1 MSINLPSTMK
11 AVIQN
16 EEGGRLSVSEI
27 PVPKPG
33 KGEVLI
39 KMIASPIN
47 PSDLAYL
54 RGGYGPEKKFPVVPG
69 FEGSGVVVASGG
81 GLLPKLR
88 VGKTVACAATPKK
101 NGCWAEYMVTSAASC
116 VPLPAG
122 VSPEQGSM
130 MFVNPMTAMAFFDI
144 HQSFS
149 KEKGEK
155 VGIINTAAASAL
167 GKMIIKIANRKNIP
181 LISIVRR
188 DDQIEMLKKAG
199 AKHVLNS
206 EINGFEDSLK
216 TLATQLDAK
225 LVFDAVGGK
234 LSGRLFNAMSP
245 GSRMFIYGKL
255 SDDESAFNP
264 AGFISGNKQVH
275 GFLLNHWLKQAGF
288 IKKLKTINNVRK
300 FLASDLNSAIHRQ
313 FQPDEIS
320 EAIEYYKNNMS
331 KGKIII
337 RF

>member
-1 MSINLPSTMK
+1 MSSNLPSTMK

-54 RGGYGPEKKFPVVPG
+54 RGGYGPGKKFPVVPG

-81 GLLPKLR
+81 GFLPKLR
-88 VGKTVACAATPKK
+88 LGKTVAFAATPQK

-130 MFVNPMTAMAFFDI
+130 TFVNPMTAMAFFDI

-149 KEKGEK
+149 KEMGKK

-167 GKMIIKIANRKNIP
+167 GQMIIKIANRKNIP

-188 DDQIEMLKKAG
+188 DDQIEILKKAG
-199 AKHVLNS
+199 AKYVLNS
-206 EINGFEDSLK
+206 ETPDFEETLK
-216 TLATQLDAK
+216 MLAAKLDAM
-225 LVFDAVGGK
+225 LVFDAVGGR
-234 LSGRLFNAMSP
+234 LSSRLLNAVPHGSRIFVYGRLSNEDS
-245 GSRMFIYGKL
+245 IYNP
-255 SDDESAFNP
+255 SAF
-264 AGFISGNKQVH
+264 ISEEKQVH
-275 GFLLNHWLKQAGF
+275 GFLLNHWLKNAGML
-288 IKKLKTINNVRK
+288 KKLQTINIVKN
-300 FLASDLNSAIHRQ
+300 LLTIDLGTSVQRL
-313 FQPDEIS
+313 FPPEEIN
-320 EAIEYYKNNMS
+320 EAIEIYKNNMS
-331 KGKIII
+331 KGKVLI

>member
-11 AVIQN
+11 AIIQN

-47 PSDLAYL
+47 PSDLAFL
-54 RGGYGPEKKFPVVPG
+54 RGGYGPEKIFPVVPG

-81 GLLPKLR
+81 GFLPKLR
-88 VGKTVACAATPKK
+88 MGKTVACASTPKK

-130 MFVNPMTAMAFFDI
+130 MFVNPMTALAFFDI

-149 KEKGEK
+149 KEMGKK

-167 GKMIIKIANRKNIP
+167 GQMIIKLANRKNIQ
-181 LISIVRR
+181 LISVVRR
-188 DDQIEMLKKAG
+188 EEQIETLKKAS
-199 AKHVLNS
+199 AEYVLNS
-206 EINGFEDSLK
+206 EAPGFEDSLK
-216 TLATQLDAK
+216 TLTTQLDVK

-234 LSGRLFNAMSP
+234 LSGKLFNAITP
-245 GSRMFIYGKL
+245 GSRMYIYGRL
-255 SDDESAFNP
+255 SPEECSFEP
-264 AGFISGNKQVH
+264 SGFISQEKQVH
-275 GFLLNHWLKQAGF
+275 GFLLNHWLKNSGLL
-288 IKKLKTINNVRK
+288 KKLKTINTVK
-300 FLASDLNSAIHRQ
+300 KLLANDLGSPIHRQ
-313 FQPDEIS
+313 FSPEEIS
-320 EAIEYYKNNMS
+320 EAIETYKSNMS
-331 KGKIII
+331 KGKILI

>member
-11 AVIQN
+11 AIIQN

-47 PSDLAYL
+47 PSDLAFL

-81 GLLPKLR
+81 GFLPKLR
-88 VGKTVACAATPKK
+88 MGKTVACASKPKK

-130 MFVNPMTAMAFFDI
+130 MFVNPMTALAFFDI
-144 HQSFS
+144 HQLFS
-149 KEKGEK
+149 KEMGKK

-167 GKMIIKIANRKNIP
+167 GQMIIKLANRKNIQ
-181 LISIVRR
+181 LISVVRR
-188 DDQIEMLKKAG
+188 EEQIEMLKKAG
-199 AKHVLNS
+199 AEYVLNS
-206 EINGFEDSLK
+206 EAPGFEDSLK
-216 TLATQLDAK
+216 TLTTQLDVK

-234 LSGRLFNAMSP
+234 LSGKLFNAMPP

-255 SDDESAFNP
+255 SDDDSAFNP
-264 AGFISGNKQVH
+264 SGFISEEKQVH
-275 GFLLNHWLKQAGF
+275 GFLLNHWLKNSGLL
-288 IKKLKTINNVRK
+288 KKLKTINTVK
-300 FLASDLNSAIHRQ
+300 KLLANDLGSPIHRQ
-313 FQPDEIS
+313 FSPEEIS
-320 EAIEYYKNNMS
+320 EAIETYKSNMS
-331 KGKIII
+331 KGKILI